1 MVGGDGDGESLS
13 ELVPLEKKLDD
24 PTDKVPQDDRPY
36 DFRPDLEAIGIIE
49 HERGVCEDTFENR
62 ATLRRNRLNWDPVY
76 DASGAP
82 TGLIAA
88 RTQEA
93 TKERRLLSLAEKR
106 PLLVTASDN
115 NSDYI
120 NGLDLLLDDALIKI
134 VPPWVVGATRV
145 WQAEQITGIPA
156 KSKKQP
162 AALPHRCRQIKSDGI
177 RCLLWASG
185 RAKDDGLCRI
195 HLRTIRKPGADVERA
210 RIKLAQSAPF
220 AVDVL
225 EDLMENAES
234 EPVRLKAASD
244 ILDRAGIKG
253 GYEFDVNVEVTDAR
267 PAAQVI
273 AERLERL
280 ASGAANVLEK
290 NFLNG
295 ESEDIVEGEVVESED
310 GEGLADNGEGLTQR
324 DGDARE

>member
-1 MVGGDGDGESLS
+1 MSE
-13 ELVPLEKKLDD
+13 ELVPSAGASLED
-24 PTDKVPQDDRPY
+24 PTDKLPQDDRPY
-36 DFRPDLEAIGIIE
+36 DFRPNLEAIGIVE

-62 ATLRRNRLNWDPVY
+62 AVLRRNKLNWDPVY

-106 PLLVTASDN
+106 PLLVVETDN
-115 NSDYI
+115 NSDYT
-120 NGLDLLLDDALIKI
+120 NGLDLLIDEELCRI
-134 VPPWVVGATRV
+134 VPPWVVGATKT
-145 WQAEQITGIPA
+145 WQAEQLAGGVPA
-156 KSKKQP
+156 GSKKQP

-210 RIKLAQSAPF
+210 RLKLAQGAPA
-220 AVDVL
+220 AVDML
-225 EDLMENAES
+225 EELMESAQS
-234 EPVRLKAASD
+234 EPVKLKAATE
-244 ILDRAGIKG
+244 ILDRAGVKG

-267 PAAQVI
+267 PASQVI
-273 AERLERL
+273 SERL
-280 ASGAANVLEK
+280 AKLAEGAAAVQEI
-290 NFLNG
+290 LNLNKRA
-295 ESEDIVEGEVVESED
+295 EDDIVDGEVVED
-310 GEGLADNGEGLTQR
+310 GEQETVVPGE
-324 DGDARE
+324 